1 MRLDTFWVV
10 IQLAGVVMLFF
21 WFCCFWWIITVEKF
35 CVNDS
40 LTCTTAGLTVKWG
53 YWSDF
58 TTWKP
63 QKPIF
68 VNSVITVLSLSLS
81 LSLLLSL
88 RVRSWLEME
97 TEALG
102 SEGGEQGDWT
112 QSHVKGQRAASPQ
125 GAGSTTQRAGDGG
138 SVGAGGATEEE
149 RPRWEPKLTAQTLL
163 IHWGFGC
170 LWPPG
175 VYTHLSERSCQLNT
189 VEPPQPQRAAHWAQK
204 QQKKKKKEKE
214 KTEHTQSS
222 SDLWPTFNWYEAVFF
237 RHISPDEISIDQ
249 STFSQAY
256 TLVIRQRLQNNNNNS
271 RSNFTSG

>member
-1 MRLDTFWVV
+1 MYNCRPDSEVRILIRFHNLETPKAHFR
-10 IQLAGVVMLFF
+10 QLG
-21 WFCCFWWIITVEKF
+21 
-35 CVNDS
+35 D
-40 LTCTTAGLTVKWG
+40 
-53 YWSDF
+53 
-58 TTWKP
+58 
-63 QKPIF
+63 
-68 VNSVITVLSLSLS
+68 NSSLSLS

-204 QQKKKKKEKE
+204 QQKKKKKK
-214 KTEHTQSS
+214 KKK
-222 SDLWPTFNWYEAVFF
+222 
-237 RHISPDEISIDQ
+237 Q
-249 STFSQAY
+249 STHKAA
-256 TLVIRQRLQNNNNNS
+256 V
-271 RSNFTSG
+271 TSGPHLTDMKLFSSVISALTKYQ